1 MTNAQNPLLSDE
13 FRIPFHEIRA
23 EHVEPGIRQALEEAQ
38 AEIDAISDGTSPP
51 TWANTIARMD
61 AMSEVLG
68 ERFTPASHLVTV
80 CESPELREAFGESC
94 IRTDSETHD
103 GGTHA
108 RYYWLGTATQ
118 RDLFGD
124 AA

>member
-51 TWANTIARMD
+51 TWATTLARMD

-80 CESPELREAFGESC
+80 CESPELREAFGVVLPEISAFWSALPLNAALWK
-94 IRTDSETHD
+94 RVKRYAET
-103 GGTHA
+103 
-108 RYYWLGTATQ
+108 
-118 RDLFGD
+118 
-124 AA
+124 